1 MTELYWRWIATLDPA
16 AALLTLGMIAWLLG
30 CWFFPHREPKR
41 PEAYQWNAP
50 EHLPPVRCPLV
61 LNLGPEYGWDI
72 AYGERISHLRDRRGL
87 MEYEL
92 STGQIITGRFPW
104 SYP

>member
-1 MTELYWRWIATLDPA
+1 VIELFVAFLATIDPA

-61 LNLGPEYGWDI
+61 LNINGDI
-72 AYGERISHLRDRRGL
+72 AYGERISHLSDRRGL